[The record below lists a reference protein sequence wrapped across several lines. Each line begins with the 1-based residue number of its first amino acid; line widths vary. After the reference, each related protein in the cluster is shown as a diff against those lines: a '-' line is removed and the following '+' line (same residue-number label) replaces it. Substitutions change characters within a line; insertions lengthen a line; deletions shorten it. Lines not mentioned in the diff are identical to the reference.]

1 MCARLYADPEEAEL
15 GPAQGRSR
23 PPDDRDRG
31 HRVHPRHRPQPAGAL
46 GRADPR
52 RPRQGP
58 AGRPLPHHP
67 RHARHRR
74 HEEPQEGALEV
85 RRQAGKG
92 QGGSLEMPRR
102 NRPVK
107 RVVAP
112 DPLYQSE
119 AIAKFV
125 NVVMNR
131 GKRSTAE
138 KVVYD
143 ALSRASKQAK
153 KEPLEVFDLA
163 LRNATPLLEVKPRR
177 VGGATYQVPVEIRPE
192 RRLALARRWLV
203 RFARQRGGKSMSEK
217 LAFELL
223 DAAQNTGGAVKRKEE
238 THRMAESNKAFSHFR
253 Y

>member
-1 MCARLYADPEEAEL
+1 
-15 GPAQGRSR
+15 
-23 PPDDRDRG
+23 
-31 HRVHPRHRPQPAGAL
+31 
-46 GRADPR
+46 
-52 RPRQGP
+52 
-58 AGRPLPHHP
+58 
-67 RHARHRR
+67 
-74 HEEPQEGALEV
+74 
-85 RRQAGKG
+85 
-92 QGGSLEMPRR
+92 MPRR
-102 NRPVK
+102 SSPVK
-107 RVVAP
+107 RVIAP
-112 DPLYQSE
+112 DPVYQSE

-125 NVVMNR
+125 NVVMNK

-143 ALSRASKQAK
+143 ALSRAGKQAK
-153 KEPLEVFDLA
+153 KEPLEVFESA

-192 RRLALARRWLV
+192 RRLALARRWIV

-223 DAAQNTGGAVKRKEE
+223 DASQNTCGAVKRKEE

>member
-1 MCARLYADPEEAEL
+1 
-15 GPAQGRSR
+15 
-23 PPDDRDRG
+23 
-31 HRVHPRHRPQPAGAL
+31 
-46 GRADPR
+46 
-52 RPRQGP
+52 
-58 AGRPLPHHP
+58 
-67 RHARHRR
+67 
-74 HEEPQEGALEV
+74 
-85 RRQAGKG
+85 
-92 QGGSLEMPRR
+92 MPRR
-102 NRPVK
+102 SRPVK
-107 RVVAP
+107 RVIAP
-112 DPLYQSE
+112 DPVYQSE

-125 NVVMNR
+125 NVVMSK

-143 ALSRASKQAK
+143 ALSRAGKQAK

-192 RRLALARRWLV
+192 RRLALARRWIV
-203 RFARQRGGKSMSEK
+203 RFARLRGGKSMSEK

-223 DAAQNTGGAVKRKEE
+223 DASQNTGGAVKRKEE